1 LNGKIGR
8 ISTEGRWVE
17 IRRYEGADPQVIC
30 SSVTWHLNQD
40 KKEIIQVASSGWL
53 DTLATGK
60 HRPIRRG
67 PVKVHPESARQ
78 SGVRRDGNIPVSN
91 CQSLN
96 CSGPSERAKRR
107 VAPRVMQSNAGG
119 TASPDK
125 TGGVVVLCKRH
136 RPPADLHQRFPGPWL
151 SNGGWNWR
159 KRARERRMFCSTR
172 SCALVKA
179 GGVLRRSRHWRDH
192 RS

>member
-1 LNGKIGR
+1 M
-8 ISTEGRWVE
+8 
-17 IRRYEGADPQVIC
+17 
-30 SSVTWHLNQD
+30 
-40 KKEIIQVASSGWL
+40 
-53 DTLATGK
+53 
-60 HRPIRRG
+60 
-67 PVKVHPESARQ
+67 
-78 SGVRRDGNIPVSN
+78 SN

-125 TGGVVVLCKRH
+125 TGGVVVLCRRH
-136 RPPADLHQRFPGPWL
+136 RPPADLHQRFPGSWL

-179 GGVLRRSRHWRDH
+179 GGVLRRSRYWRVTDPESSAFERLSRRFVPFEARLVLRLVPLFGVGSAIKIGELHWPDTCCAPPAKPVLWSF
-192 RS
+192 RSS